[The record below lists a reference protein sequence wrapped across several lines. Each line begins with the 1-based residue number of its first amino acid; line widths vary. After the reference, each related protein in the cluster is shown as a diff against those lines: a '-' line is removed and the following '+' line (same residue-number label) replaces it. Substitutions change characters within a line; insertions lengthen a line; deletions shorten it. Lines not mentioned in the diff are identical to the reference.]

1 MSSMN
6 PLNLRSIDLNL
17 LTVFDAIEHT
27 RNLSRAAERIG
38 MSQPGISQALA
49 RLRLTFDDPLF
60 VRAAGAMQPTP
71 RARQI
76 AGPIRAMLDA
86 VTGIL
91 TPASGFDFAGSARR
105 FAFAAHDY
113 GACLIVPQLCQKL
126 DEIGAGI
133 TLKLPSVAGTRAE
146 EQMRSGKL
154 DLMLS
159 FHPVADPAFHSEP
172 VARDTLSALA
182 REGHPLLRDDMSIDR
197 YCALRHVVIA
207 WPSGKGVRPG
217 EATLFERGLR
227 RVEFVEVAS
236 PLTVPAILAATD
248 AVATLPTRLCRH
260 FSDRYGL
267 RVWSL
272 PIFREVAPIYLVW
285 HRSRDEDPGHTWLRV
300 LIADLC
306 RQL

>member
-1 MSSMN
+1 MN

-49 RLRLTFDDPLF
+49 RLRQTFDDPLF

-76 AGPIRAMLDA
+76 AGPIREMLDA

-91 TPASGFDFAGSARR
+91 TPESSFDFAGSSRR

-113 GACLIVPQLCQKL
+113 GACLIVPRLCQKL

-133 TLKLPSVAGTRAE
+133 TLKLSSASGSRAE
-146 EQMRSGKL
+146 EQMRSGAL

-159 FHPVADPAFHSEP
+159 FHPVADTAFRSEP
-172 VARDTLSALA
+172 VARDTLSGLS
-182 REGHPLLRDDMSIDR
+182 REGHPQLRDDISLDR
-197 YCALRHVVIA
+197 YCALRHVVVA

-217 EATLFERGLR
+217 EASLFARGLR
-227 RVEFVEVAS
+227 RTEFVEVAS
-236 PLTVPAILAATD
+236 ALSVPAILAATD

-267 RVWSL
+267 RMWSL
-272 PIFREVAPIYLVW
+272 PIFREVAPIYLIW
-285 HRSRDEDPGHTWLRV
+285 HRSRDEDPGHIWLRG
-300 LIADLC
+300 LISDLC
-306 RQL
+306 GRM